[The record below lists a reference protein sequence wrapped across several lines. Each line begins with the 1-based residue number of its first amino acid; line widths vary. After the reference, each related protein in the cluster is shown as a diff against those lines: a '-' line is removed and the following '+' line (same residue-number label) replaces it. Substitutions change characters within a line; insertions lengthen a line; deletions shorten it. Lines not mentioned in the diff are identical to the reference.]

1 MKATELNHGL
11 KSRKP
16 PWKSGERRSRSY
28 GTNQVD
34 GKKKGACK
42 VCGESHAIWNC
53 DVFKKRSIQE
63 KWGYCKEARTVTGV
77 WVMIILA
84 RSVPAV
90 ERVTSTVRDFI
101 LYIGWTA
108 VGRIKKGKNRRN
120 ATIAEKQDD
129 LNTTLK
135 RFWDLETMGIMPSRP
150 VMTPDESVA
159 WRKVSES
166 TKFENDHCVLA
177 VPWWD
182 DRPSLQN
189 NRPLAEKRLKS
200 TERKL
205 VKDPAK
211 AEVYQKGIEAYL
223 EKKDIRRTNTHLH
236 SLISRCTT
244 WQVYD
249 EDKDCLWCFRW
260 ISEKN
265 LKQRSLAW
273 TKTADRH
280 VKYPR

>member
-1 MKATELNHGL
+1 
-11 KSRKP
+11 
-16 PWKSGERRSRSY
+16 
-28 GTNQVD
+28 
-34 GKKKGACK
+34 
-42 VCGESHAIWNC
+42 
-53 DVFKKRSIQE
+53 
-63 KWGYCKEARTVTGV
+63 
-77 WVMIILA
+77 MIILA
-84 RSVPAV
+84 RSVPEV

-108 VGRIKKGKNRRN
+108 VGRIKKERTGEMHHTNLYQTVRKEQFGGV

-166 TKFENDHCVLA
+166 TKFENDHCVVG

-205 VKDPAK
+205 VRDPAK
-211 AEVYQKGIEAYL
+211 AEVYQKVIEAYL
-223 EKKDIRRTNTHLH
+223 EKKDIRRTNTHLD

-244 WQVYD
+244 WQVYN

-260 ISEKN
+260 ILEKN

-280 VKYPR
+280 V